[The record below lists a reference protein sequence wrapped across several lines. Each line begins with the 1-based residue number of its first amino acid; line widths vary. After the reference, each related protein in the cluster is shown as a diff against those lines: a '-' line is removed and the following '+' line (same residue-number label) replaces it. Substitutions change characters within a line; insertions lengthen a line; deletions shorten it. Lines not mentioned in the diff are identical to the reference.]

1 MYVFD
6 ELTIILGYSKK
17 FQIMLIVIIFIINE
31 RGEIYQSTFTIDFAH
46 LTFDASLYTAIVIMD
61 T

>member
-6 ELTIILGYSKK
+6 RIAIILGYSKK
-17 FQIMLIVIIFIINE
+17 LIVIIFIINE
-31 RGEIYQSTFTIDFAH
+31 RDEIYQSTFTIEFVL